1 MAKYIGNI
9 PSVGEFK
16 KLDSLTSTFNG
27 SLTQFDLEY
36 GSTSVSVGDASQLIV
51 SLNGIIH
58 EPLTAY
64 TLAVVAQPSYSP
76 VLLLLQ
82 ILVILYY

>member
-51 SLNGIIH
+51 SLNGIIQ

-64 TLAVVAQPSYSP
+64 TLAVGGSAIVFSSSTAS
-76 VLLLLQ
+76 
-82 ILVILYY
+82 